1 MSDKFLE
8 DVIGEWVELA
18 AHACRT
24 VSTDLLWGDW
34 QTYDWH
40 QDLDVVDFLHGGTE
54 IHFLRPVRKSRTR
67 AIVSNIR
74 PSGIVRNE
82 QVFELPQGSPKTV
95 DGATI
100 VVENWDSPAPLPF
113 HYSADLEQSAGKTKG
128 EALAIGF
135 TESVEFSFGFAQG
148 AAGLATSEQSV
159 KLGFEARQDKT
170 STSGSSEGE
179 RELRSAGIEPVC
191 PAGYDIE
198 YRISRTT
205 QASQLRRTGD
215 AELDFEFAI
224 GKHGDGHWRKK
235 HGKKHHYYKRHLHWA
250 CTADFMA
257 TIKGEG
263 RRDFDAALHFRQ
275 NPAPAWLI
283 RRLEAAMPSGPYSA
297 ETPVFDGWTHFR
309 PRARPIRDPN
319 PKFVKVPAEDENE
332 DED

>member
-1 MSDKFLE
+1 MSQQFLE
-8 DVIGEWVELA
+8 NIIGEWVELA

-34 QTYDWH
+34 QGYDWH
-40 QDLDVVDFLHGGTE
+40 LNLDVVDFLHGGTE
-54 IHFLRPVRKSRTR
+54 IHYLIPGHKSRSR
-67 AIVSNIR
+67 IIVDNIR

-82 QVFELPQGSPKTV
+82 QVTELPQGSPKTV

-100 VVENWDSPAPLPF
+100 EVENWNSPAPLPF
-113 HYSADLEQSAGKTKG
+113 HYNADIEEASGKNKS

-170 STSGSSEGE
+170 MSSGSNESE
-179 RELRSAGIEPVC
+179 RELRSAGIDPVC
-191 PAGYDIE
+191 PKGCDIE
-198 YRISRTT
+198 YHISRTT
-205 QASQLRRTGD
+205 QPSQLRRTGD
-215 AELDFEFAI
+215 AELDFGFAI

-235 HGKKHHYYKRHLHWA
+235 HGKHYYDRHLYWA
-250 CTADFMA
+250 CVADFME

-263 RRDFDAALHFRQ
+263 RRDFAAALHFRK

-297 ETPVFDGWTHFR
+297 ETPVFDGWTRFR
-309 PRARPIRDPN
+309 PRAKLIRGPN
-319 PKFVKVPAEDENE
+319 PEFMKVPVEDEE
-332 DED
+332 G

>member
-1 MSDKFLE
+1 MSQRFLE
-8 DVIGEWVELA
+8 DIIGEFVELA

-40 QDLDVVDFLHGGTE
+40 QDLDVVDFHQGGQE
-54 IHFLRPVRKSRTR
+54 IHYLRPGRKSRSR
-67 AIVSNIR
+67 IIVSNIR
-74 PSGIVRNE
+74 QSGVVRNE
-82 QVFELPQGSPKTV
+82 QVIELPQGSPKTV

-100 VVENWDSPAPLPF
+100 TVENWGSPAPLPF
-113 HYSADLEQSAGKTKG
+113 HYNADLEQSSGKTKG

-170 STSGSSEGE
+170 TSTGTSEGE

-191 PAGYDIE
+191 PPGCDIE
-198 YRISRTT
+198 FLISRTT
-205 QASQLRRTGD
+205 QANQLRRTGD

-235 HGKKHHYYKRHLHWA
+235 HGKHYYKRNLHWS
-250 CTADFMA
+250 CVADFMA
-257 TIKGEG
+257 TIKGEC
-263 RRDFDAALHFRQ
+263 RRDFDAALHFRRH
-275 NPAPAWLI
+275 PAPAWLI
-283 RRLEAAMPSGPYSA
+283 RRLEEAMPSGPYSA
-297 ETPVFDGWTHFR
+297 ETPVFDGWTRFR
-309 PRARPIRDPN
+309 PRAKLLRGPN
-319 PKFVKVPAEDENE
+319 PVVVKVFGDDE